1 MKSFGMWYQTNEES
15 SNNKPLEKSC
25 EFLTH
30 NNLSD
35 AKPEFDLHVNFWSM
49 EDIKTDK
56 NIKNPYL
63 DIGIKI
69 SDYKLLKQLTF
80 YCPFKIEPNGIKD
93 LSGIVSQKSNANIIF
108 NDDCEIETKDN
119 YTIVQLSNLERLLV
133 FPIFAAI
140 KYVCKVE
147 ERKETN
153 GSEIRFDFEKFHN
166 YVGEVEKLKD
176 LNTLY
181 IRFRINNVNLRN
193 HIYFDSEP
201 LNKSFE
207 SAFSGT
213 RIIDFKVNEKRN
225 IPDSV
230 RTEIIV
236 RKEEW
241 VIFKNIHFLA
251 MMPSSYD
258 LTPLCEERM
267 TCRELEPEIWDDYLD
282 AKIDFTQ
289 GHVLAYH
296 WRKKS
301 SDERN
306 FIEDFSCLVKVN
318 YSKTKIIT
326 IIAYALSVIALGI
339 VSGIIHEF
347 IDIIFNAR
355 SDSTDVMI
363 IKIAIESITV
373 VVLIFVAI
381 VLGKV
386 KLGKRK

>member
-1 MKSFGMWYQTNEES
+1 MKSFGMWYQTNEEN
-15 SNNKPLEKSC
+15 SNNKPSGKLCALLK
-25 EFLTH
+25 H
-30 NNLSD
+30 NDSSD
-35 AKPEFDLHVNFWSM
+35 SKPKFDLHVNFWSM

-80 YCPFKIEPNGIKD
+80 YCPFKIESNGIKD

-119 YTIVQLSNLERLLV
+119 YTIVQLSNSERLLV

-140 KYVCKVE
+140 KDVCKVE
-147 ERKETN
+147 ARKETD
-153 GSEIRFDFEKFHN
+153 GTEIRFDFEKFHN
-166 YVGEVEKLKD
+166 YVSEVEKLRE

-181 IRFRINNVNLRN
+181 IRLRINNVNLRN

-241 VIFKNIHFLA
+241 AIFKNIHFLA

-282 AKIDFTQ
+282 AKIDFTK

-318 YSKTKIIT
+318 YSKTQIIT

-339 VSGIIHEF
+339 ISDIIHEF
-347 IDIIFNAR
+347 IDIIFNTR
-355 SDSTDVMI
+355 SDSIDIRI
-363 IKIAIESITV
+363 IKIVIEIITV
-373 VVLIFVAI
+373 AVLIFVAI

-386 KLGKRK
+386 KLWKRK